1 MSEKKEYS
9 VNVRI
14 TSSENKILS
23 KTAETLRV
31 SKSEIVRMTMGNEL
45 EKFESKPRKTISQ
58 EAQIELMKMMA
69 KIVNFQRAQLRELT
83 RVGNNLNQLAK
94 TENTKKKSIA
104 GTEGFDDFL
113 KNFEKNKNTKAE
125 PSEEIKELKKTFDE
139 MVVNNEDV
147 AKGVQEIWQL
157 LV

>member
-1 MSEKKEYS
+1 
-9 VNVRI
+9 
-14 TSSENKILS
+14 
-23 KTAETLRV
+23 
-31 SKSEIVRMTMGNEL
+31 MTMGNEL

-94 TENTKKKSIA
+94 TENTKKKAVA
-104 GTEGFDDFL
+104 GSGDIIRQL
-113 KNFEKNKNTKAE
+113 NAMQKNKNAKPE